1 MSWTQL
7 PESGQVTG
15 TERAARPF
23 ETLLIRLRH
32 ALTRSSRREPDPECP
47 LRHSYWVEP
56 GRLLAG
62 GYPFSVDDVAR
73 LCRTVTFI
81 VDLTEE
87 HELEPYVEQLRGVRR
102 VRMPIRDFSVPID
115 EEMVRILDLIDEAL
129 AHEEVVYVHCWGGRG
144 RTGTVVGC
152 HLVRHGMEPSEALA
166 RIARLRRRVP
176 DRHVPSPE
184 AAEQIA
190 MVRRWRPGR

>member
-1 MSWTQL
+1 
-7 PESGQVTG
+7 
-15 TERAARPF
+15 
-23 ETLLIRLRH
+23 LRH
-32 ALTRSSRREPDPECP
+32 LLTRPGHREPDPECP

-62 GYPFSVDDVAR
+62 GYPFSAADVAR
-73 LCRTVTFI
+73 LCHVVTFI
-81 VDLTEE
+81 VDLTEA
-87 HELEPYVEQLRGVRR
+87 HELEPYSEHLGGVRR
-102 VRMPIRDFSVPID
+102 IRAPIPDFSVPT
-115 EEMVRILDLIDEAL
+115 EGEMIRILDLIDAAL
-129 AHEEVVYVHCWGGRG
+129 VRDEVVYVHCWGGRG

-152 HLVRHGMEPSEALA
+152 HLVRHGLEPAEALE

-190 MVRRWRPGR
+190 MVRSWRPGR